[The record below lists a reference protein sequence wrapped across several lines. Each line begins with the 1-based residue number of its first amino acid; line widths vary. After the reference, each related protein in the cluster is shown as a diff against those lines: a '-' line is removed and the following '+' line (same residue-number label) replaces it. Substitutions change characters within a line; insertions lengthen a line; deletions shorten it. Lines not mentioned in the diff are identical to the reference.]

1 MKGGISHFTFKARY
15 KTNNKLNPNPSRD
28 LGIVS
33 KVSIFAS
40 VWHLEPLECVCVFC
54 VKSRLI
60 KHIKVGA
67 SVFQEISLRYSYVS
81 PVMFLSLSS
90 ESILFRRSPGKHFP
104 ESPWKFQMNPTLQPL
119 HLGCRDLVLCVP
131 ASELPACGTGNKHSS
146 EEALIST
153 VIARTFEIRG
163 WQCMLSSCLYPFRSG
178 KIPSGSKCYHKTCV
192 EAVTISFSVDQ
203 CILHCHFNKVKNT
216 TNIWGQW

>member
-28 LGIVS
+28 LGIVN

-67 SVFQEISLRYSYVS
+67 SVFQEISLRYSYIS
-81 PVMFLSLSS
+81 PVTFLSLSS

-104 ESPWKFQMNPTLQPL
+104 ESPWKWQSFRWIPRFSLCILAVVIWCCVSLPL
-119 HLGCRDLVLCVP
+119 NSQLVALGI
-131 ASELPACGTGNKHSS
+131 N
-146 EEALIST
+146 
-153 VIARTFEIRG
+153 IARKRLWFP
-163 WQCMLSSCLYPFRSG
+163 LS
-178 KIPSGSKCYHKTCV
+178 
-192 EAVTISFSVDQ
+192 
-203 CILHCHFNKVKNT
+203 
-216 TNIWGQW
+216 